1 MIIGHTDSMGSAA
14 YNDQLSVRRAE
25 AVKNLLMDQFDI
37 DTLQVTVKGMGESQP
52 LADNQTQE
60 GRRLNRRVDIS
71 IIKK

>member
-37 DTLQVTVKGMGESQP
+37 DTFQVTVKGMGESQP